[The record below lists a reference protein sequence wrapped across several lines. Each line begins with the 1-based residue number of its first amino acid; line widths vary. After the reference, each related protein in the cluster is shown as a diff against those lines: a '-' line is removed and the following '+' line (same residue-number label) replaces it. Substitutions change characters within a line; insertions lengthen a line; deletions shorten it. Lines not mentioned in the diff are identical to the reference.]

1 MRTSVLYYI
10 LSIEVVLITIELGI
24 IIASLMV

>member
-1 MRTSVLYYI
+1 MRTSVLYYV

-24 IIASLMV
+24 IIASMMI

>member
-1 MRTSVLYYI
+1 MRTSVLYYV

-24 IIASLMV
+24 IIASLMI